1 MKHLLTYFSIF
12 LLINFI
18 MNITAAYL
26 AIAKKIDIS
35 NSPIYH
41 VYMMIQPFIMLF
53 FTISIIMIAK
63 NSGWK
68 A

>member
-1 MKHLLTYFSIF
+1 
-12 LLINFI
+12 
-18 MNITAAYL
+18 MNITAAFL
-26 AIAKKIDIS
+26 AISKKIDIS

-41 VYMMIQPFIMLF
+41 SYMMIQPFIMLF
-53 FTISIIMIAK
+53 FTVSIVMIAK

>member
-1 MKHLLTYFSIF
+1 
-12 LLINFI
+12 

-26 AIAKKIDIS
+26 AIAKKIDIKT
-35 NSPIYH
+35 SPIYYY
-41 VYMMIQPFIMLF
+41 YMMIQPFIMLF
-53 FTISIIMIAK
+53 FAGSIFMIAK

>member
-1 MKHLLTYFSIF
+1 
-12 LLINFI
+12 
-18 MNITAAYL
+18 MNITAAFL
-26 AIAKKIDIS
+26 VIAKKNDIS
-35 NSPIYH
+35 KSPIYH
-41 VYMMIQPFIMLF
+41 MYMMIQPFIMLF